1 MLQPNEKYSGRIVN
15 AFVPDVGDGK
25 PCLQVTIKTDEGEIE
40 HRMYLSPAARQ
51 YTERVLLELGLEHGH
66 LVSPD
71 FWETPLRWM
80 EGMPCSIETA
90 LHEYTDKEGN
100 PKETVRVKWLNGP
113 NGPARREVQRA
124 TPAKARGLAS
134 LFARPDYNAPAPP
147 AAGGNDD
154 VPF

>member
-1 MLQPNEKYSGRIVN
+1 MLKPNEKYSGRIVD

-25 PCLQVTIKTDEGEIE
+25 PCLQVTIETDQGKTD

-51 YTERVLLELGLEHGH
+51 YTERVLLELGLEQGH
-66 LVSPD
+66 LISPD

-80 EGMPCSIETA
+80 EGMPCSIETE
-90 LHEYTDKEGN
+90 EYEYFDKEENLKKG
-100 PKETVRVKWLNGP
+100 VRVKWLNGP

-124 TPAKARGLAS
+124 SPAKARGLAS
-134 LFARPDYNAPAPP
+134 LFARPDYNAPAAP
-147 AAGGNDD
+147 AAGGDDD